1 MTVRN
6 MMLAVLFSALAIPS
20 FAQRGPGRP
29 QGGQGGF
36 GGRVESGLES
46 GEERGPRRERNPID
60 RLEEALGLNAPQVA
74 SLQALVETNQATQEA
89 IRAEVGQ
96 ARENLHNLIE
106 QGASATDIGNAVLG
120 IHAIQGQA
128 KASRDQFQTALENLL
143 TAEQQGKLD
152 AIQAAGR
159 GGSGEDGDSGLRSG
173 ASWPS
178 RRPSFQPS
186 ASRLI
191 SANTCCNWLLA
202 ERPTANCLS
211 THQTGT
217 LSRVQS

>member
-6 MMLAVLFSALAIPS
+6 MMLAVLFTAVAIPS

-29 QGGQGGF
+29 PGGQGGF

-46 GEERGPRRERNPID
+46 GEERGPRRERNPIG
-60 RLEEALGLNAPQVA
+60 RLEEALGLNAAQVA
-74 SLQALVETNQATQEA
+74 SLQVLVESNQATQEA

-96 ARENLHNLIE
+96 ARENLHSLIE

-120 IHAIQGQA
+120 IHAIQDQA
-128 KASRDQFQTALENLL
+128 KASRDQFQTALKNLL

-159 GGSGEDGDSGLRSG
+159 GGSGEDGDSGPGRG
-173 ASWPS
+173 
-178 RRPSFQPS
+178 RRGRRGGRPSSPPP
-186 ASRLI
+186 A
-191 SANTCCNWLLA
+191 
-202 ERPTANCLS
+202 
-211 THQTGT
+211 G
-217 LSRVQS
+217 